1 MTRDVSQDVSQDA
14 QFLLPLPSAPRFGRE
29 DFLVGTANEAA
40 FAHIERWPRWL
51 SPAAIVIGPPGSGK
65 SHLATIFAQESGAR
79 ILRADHLAPAEVPHL
94 AHQRAL
100 VLEDADRFP
109 PDEVALFHLI
119 NLARETGLS
128 LVMTARSQPDHWGI
142 RTPDLLSRLRAQ
154 PLLTLAEPDDGLL
167 AGLFVKHFADRQI
180 HVDAQVVSYALARI
194 ERSYSAVQTL
204 VAGLDH
210 QSLLR
215 KKPVSRAM
223 VAELLGQAGEGGE
236 GQD

>member
-1 MTRDVSQDVSQDA
+1 M
-14 QFLLPLPSAPRFGRE
+14 
-29 DFLVGTANEAA
+29 
-40 FAHIERWPRWL
+40 
-51 SPAAIVIGPPGSGK
+51 
-65 SHLATIFAQESGAR
+65 
-79 ILRADHLAPAEVPHL
+79 
-94 AHQRAL
+94 
-100 VLEDADRFP
+100 
-109 PDEVALFHLI
+109 
-119 NLARETGLS
+119 
-128 LVMTARSQPDHWGI
+128 
-142 RTPDLLSRLRAQ
+142 
-154 PLLTLAEPDDGLL
+154 LTLAEPDDGLL